1 MSSQAQGAVGAGNT
15 DAIAWL
21 AKRLK
26 AARSDSEAHPEG
38 HSNRAFYDGQA
49 IAYENVLSLLKHE
62 KPATPRTD
70 SAEVTAGV
78 LWSAWS
84 EDDCDSDPCID
95 PMAQKVTEWFI
106 GRWPVGADE
115 PECRILVGQGRSAEI
130 VARRIAEKLTSVL
143 NTDAIL
149 ARKAPAPS
157 SPGVPDSVRALSEDY
172 ARKIDARRAASR
184 AYNDA
189 YDAILKT
196 GRSPKFDELL
206 AERNASQKAEQER
219 DAAEAALLAACL
231 YISTHPAG
239 QSEDDTERCIA
250 CDKPLKAGERVL
262 PDAEGGTIHTAC
274 CGSERESYTKGD
286 GEPLGPNDPIPQGH
300 VYEPERQAGQS
311 TGQGA
316 DGWLPIETAPKDGTR
331 IDLWVVP
338 HDAFANG
345 NADRL
350 EARWMERVGW
360 VRLGGGYVSECG
372 APTHWRPRPGAP
384 GIPAPDSPLTGPV
397 GVEELR
403 KSVSKALH
411 DNQFL
416 DDWTEL
422 VDPVVDAV
430 LAARPAAPEA
440 QGAWSFDMEAAPRD
454 GTVIL
459 LWREGWGEP
468 SAAYWGL
475 APMAFGA
482 SIACKRHPWVF
493 LDSTNGVNGYE
504 DGERGPTAWHPML
517 DAPAPPSSGQGGR

>member
-49 IAYENVLSLLKHE
+49 IAYENVLSLLEHE

-70 SAEVTAGV
+70 SAEVTAGAATKWTVPRAV
-78 LWSAWS
+78 LVEAVAQHFHNEEHQHEGYAWVWP
-84 EDDCDSDPCID
+84 EYADDD
-95 PMAQKVTEWFI
+95 
-106 GRWPVGADE
+106 GRRGNSGYVSITPPVVQL
-115 PECRILVGQGRSAEI
+115 ECREAAERLVRLFEGY
-130 VARRIAEKLTSVL
+130 VAT
-143 NTDAIL
+143 
-149 ARKAPAPS
+149 PAPS

-231 YISTHPAG
+231 YISAHP
-239 QSEDDTERCIA
+239 
-250 CDKPLKAGERVL
+250 
-262 PDAEGGTIHTAC
+262 
-274 CGSERESYTKGD
+274 
-286 GEPLGPNDPIPQGH
+286 
-300 VYEPERQAGQS
+300 AGQS

-403 KSVSKALH
+403 AAMIRALDGH
-411 DNQFL
+411 TTYSRDCHLSGDFL
-416 DDWTEL
+416 CQQVWPL
-422 VDPVVDAV
+422 VEAA

-454 GTVIL
+454 GTPVIVAA
-459 LWREGWGEP
+459 ESHHKDGEP
-468 SAAYWGL
+468 IVGEAYIDADNGGHWWWAGESYGGYHAAPLHEVGNPPY
-475 APMAFGA
+475 
-482 SIACKRHPWVF
+482 
-493 LDSTNGVNGYE
+493 
-504 DGERGPTAWHPML
+504 AWHPML